1 MNPLIPSCPKCGR
14 EALAGARF
22 CVSCGTALE
31 APSAAAPAA
40 RSRAVPPPDRSALQ
54 GPCTVLYAGNGE
66 MDVRRVGRFV
76 AEAVKRPLPDVT
88 RELRNSRG
96 FIAKGLP
103 APVAVALAE
112 KAERELSAPV
122 LVLADADRIAFPP
135 VIRIRDTMVA
145 AEGIR
150 CEAYTWDQTERIAA
164 RWDEVFLIS
173 CGRLEI
179 ERAVEAAEE
188 FSSDARGQAAPLV
201 MEKRHEFLID
211 LVLFA
216 PWRLLRLDQNA
227 AAFSMTEMLRGP
239 EDTLGSLYRCAFNLR
254 HFVRGVPMNRGVE
267 LLASGGSEVV
277 WQPLTFL
284 NKRDFETYTSWLV
297 HLLRYGR
304 PIPA

>member
-1 MNPLIPSCPKCGR
+1 
-14 EALAGARF
+14 
-22 CVSCGTALE
+22 
-31 APSAAAPAA
+31 
-40 RSRAVPPPDRSALQ
+40 
-54 GPCTVLYAGNGE
+54 
-66 MDVRRVGRFV
+66 MDVRRVGRLV

-103 APVAVALAE
+103 APIAVALAE

-122 LVLADADRIAFPP
+122 LVLADADCAALPP
-135 VIRIRDTMVA
+135 VMRIRDIMVA

-150 CEAYTWDQTERIAA
+150 CEAYAWDRTEHIAA

-179 ERAVEAAEE
+179 EYAVEAADE
-188 FSSDARGQAAPLV
+188 SLADARSRTTPLV

-211 LVLFA
+211 VVLFE
-216 PWRLLRLDQNA
+216 PWRVLRLDQNA
-227 AAFSMTEMLRGP
+227 AAFSMTEMRREPETTVGP
-239 EDTLGSLYRCAFNLR
+239 LYRCAFNLR
-254 HFVRGVPMNRGVE
+254 HLAQGVPMNRGVE
-267 LLASGGSEVV
+267 LLAAGGSDVV
-277 WQPLTFL
+277 WEPLTFI

-297 HLLRYGR
+297 QLLRYGR

>member
-1 MNPLIPSCPKCGR
+1 
-14 EALAGARF
+14 
-22 CVSCGTALE
+22 
-31 APSAAAPAA
+31 
-40 RSRAVPPPDRSALQ
+40 
-54 GPCTVLYAGNGE
+54 VLYAGGGE
-66 MDVRRVGRFV
+66 MDVRRVGRLV

-103 APVAVALAE
+103 APIAVALAE

-122 LVLADADRIAFPP
+122 LVLADADCAALPP
-135 VIRIRDTMVA
+135 VMRIRDIMVA

-150 CEAYTWDQTERIAA
+150 CEAYAWDRTERIAA

-179 ERAVEAAEE
+179 ERAVEAADELISE
-188 FSSDARGQAAPLV
+188 ARGRTTALV

-211 LVLFA
+211 VVLIE

-227 AAFSMTEMLRGP
+227 AAFSMTEMRREPETTVGP
-239 EDTLGSLYRCAFNLR
+239 LYRCAFNLR
-254 HFVRGVPMNRGVE
+254 HLAQGVPMNRGVE
-267 LLASGGSEVV
+267 LLAAGGSDVV
-277 WQPLTFL
+277 WEPLTFL

-297 HLLRYGR
+297 QLLRYGR